1 MNEEGSLFDV
11 PPAAIGRYLVRQPLG
26 TGTTG
31 SVFQAHDPTSQA
43 LVTIKLL
50 KVNLSPDEAHGVAGA
65 LGRLVDRMPRHDA
78 LVEPLDAGLDEIEAY
93 FVTAFV
99 AGDSLESALR
109 DFGPAAIED
118 LVPRLR
124 SLAGALDA
132 AHDAG
137 LVHGALHPRDVLI
150 SPDTTHLTGV
160 GVAPI
165 LATAAVALP
174 LRRPYS
180 APEVAKGSGATAAAD
195 QFSLA
200 AIAFEWLFG
209 RRITGPAERLVEVRT
224 LPGVDRDALSNAFTI
239 ALAPDPETR
248 FDSCRAFAE
257 AVAGALDTHTIAGP
271 PSLARGRASSG
282 EISPERPAAAEA
294 DVLAD
299 AVIAAPLIDDDDL
312 VASAPIASAA
322 IPIDLGP
329 APAPAQRDEPVAW
342 NSGMASPEKSSERF
356 GGGAL
361 IATAVVCLLAGF
373 AAGYMAK
380 PRALQRAPPQ
390 ELASASGTDGAVAPA
405 RDTSAS
411 SAPAPTRAP
420 KALEVPQ
427 AASSAGRLLVR
438 SSPSG
443 ATVSVDGVTRG
454 VTPLA
459 LRDVELGSRSVVVA
473 RRGYIADD
481 QRVVLTSARPS
492 RSLEVRLT
500 AESAKPAPLRPSTA
514 AATAAGRAGEI
525 SPKLARPPASE
536 GGPATVGRPATASA
550 STGALAVESRPSG
563 AAVTINGRASGTTP
577 LRLDALAPGEYRIG
591 LALHGYQSF
600 STTVRVVAGGR
611 ARAAASL
618 SLQERE

>member
-1 MNEEGSLFDV
+1 VNEEGSLFDV

-31 SVFQAHDPTSQA
+31 PVFQAHDPESRA

-50 KVNLSPDEAHGVAGA
+50 KVDLSPDEAHGVAGA
-65 LGRLVDRMPRHDA
+65 LRRLVDDTPRHDA

-132 AHDAG
+132 AHGAG
-137 LVHGALHPRDVLI
+137 LVHGALHPRDILV
-150 SPDTTHLTGV
+150 SPDTTHVTGV

-165 LATAAVALP
+165 LAQAAVALP

-180 APEVAKGSGATAAAD
+180 APEIATGTAATAAAD

-209 RRITGPAERLVEVRT
+209 RRITGPAERLVEVRA

-257 AVAGALDTHTIAGP
+257 AVAGALDTHNVAG
-271 PSLARGRASSG
+271 
-282 EISPERPAAAEA
+282 
-294 DVLAD
+294 VLDD
-299 AVIAAPLIDDDDL
+299 AVIAAPLIVDDDP
-312 VASAPIASAA
+312 VASAPIARAA
-322 IPIDLGP
+322 IPIDI
-329 APAPAQRDEPVAW
+329 APAPARAQRDQPVAW
-342 NSGMASPEKSSERF
+342 NSGMATPGKTSERF

-380 PRALQRAPPQ
+380 PRALQSRPTPDQAV
-390 ELASASGTDGAVAPA
+390 ASGTEAAVTPAPLAPA
-405 RDTSAS
+405 VEARK
-411 SAPAPTRAP
+411 APEAPSQAP
-420 KALEVPQ
+420 PSNV
-427 AASSAGRLLVR
+427 GRLLVR

-443 ATVSVDGVTRG
+443 ATVQVDGVTRG

-459 LRDVELGSRSVVVA
+459 LRDLELGSRSVVVA
-473 RRGYIADD
+473 RRGYIAED

-492 RSLEVRLT
+492 RSLELRLT
-500 AESAKPAPLRPSTA
+500 AEAV
-514 AATAAGRAGEI
+514 
-525 SPKLARPPASE
+525 SPKLARPRASE
-536 GGPATVGRPATASA
+536 GGPATASSA
-550 STGALAVESRPSG
+550 STGTLAVDSRPPG
-563 AAVTINGRASGTTP
+563 ATVTINGRPSGTTP
-577 LRLDALAPGEYRIG
+577 LSLDALAPGEYRVG
-591 LALHGYQSF
+591 LAMQGYQPF
-600 STTVRVVAGGR
+600 STTVRVVAGER
-611 ARAAASL
+611 VRAAASL
-618 SLQERE
+618 SVQERE